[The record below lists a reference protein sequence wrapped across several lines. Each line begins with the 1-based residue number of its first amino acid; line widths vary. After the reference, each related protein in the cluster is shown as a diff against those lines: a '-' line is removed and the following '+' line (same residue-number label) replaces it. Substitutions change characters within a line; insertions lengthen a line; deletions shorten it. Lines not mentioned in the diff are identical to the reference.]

1 MKFTLTPG
9 RSSDTPVFD
18 VGNLDEDF
26 LWNSYMI
33 GPLAKFRS
41 RLSVHERAA
50 LDSSRI
56 LMSAIRG
63 FVLTVT
69 IPVSGSPLRQSQSGL
84 PSSLTLMS
92 RLSCRRAGTRFNAR
106 GLDDDG
112 NVANF
117 VETEMVFC
125 SPSGVCFSYAQIR
138 GSVPVFWEQT
148 PGLLPGQQKIQV
160 TRSPEATQPAFDRHF
175 ERLEMTY
182 GTVHVLN
189 LLSESKAGEAELAY
203 QYRYHVRHSPLNR
216 DTERRDSSNYHLLKE
231 TEFDF
236 HAETKGPGGYE
247 AASMIRVPIEPF
259 AEGFAYYLSEL
270 VDDDVELLD
279 LGEGQ
284 SSQRSVVILQQNGV
298 YQCRED
304 NSDKLTVCRYL
315 SYQLFR
321 LPGQNKSHTNNHKPD
336 GIRVLLSS
344 SR

>member
-1 MKFTLTPG
+1 
-9 RSSDTPVFD
+9 
-18 VGNLDEDF
+18 
-26 LWNSYMI
+26 MI
-33 GPLAKFRS
+33 GPLARFRS

-69 IPVSGSPLRQSQSGL
+69 VPASGSPIRQDQSGL

-92 RLSCRRAGTRFNAR
+92 RLSSRRAGTRFNAR
-106 GLDDDG
+106 GLDDEG

-117 VETEMVFC
+117 VETETVFW
-125 SPSGVCFSYAQIR
+125 SPSGVCFSYTQIR

-175 ERLEMTY
+175 ERLEVSY
-182 GTVHVLN
+182 GMVHVLN
-189 LLSESKAGEAELAY
+189 LLSESKPGEVELTN

-216 DTERRDSSNYHLLKE
+216 DTEKGGTAEYHLLRE

-247 AASMIRVPIEPF
+247 AASMIRALIEPF

-270 VDDDVELLD
+270 VDDDMDILD
-279 LGEGQ
+279 AREGQ
-284 SSQRSVVILQQNGV
+284 NSRRSVVILQQNGV
-298 YQCRED
+298 YWCWQR
-304 NSDKLTVCRYL
+304 
-315 SYQLFR
+315 QFR
-321 LPGQNKSHTNNHKPD
+321 
-336 GIRVLLSS
+336 
-344 SR
+344 